1 MSRWAAAAQHRR
13 RSVVAWLTAEICA
26 MPIDSAVDIAYRRQI
41 QAAEDPAT
49 HREAVIDRLRADVN
63 PLRAASGFGI
73 DDIRSPRPDQS
84 GLIQALR
91 RPGGGVP
98 IGFPESVALDLAD
111 LILTPV

>member
-1 MSRWAAAAQHRR
+1 
-13 RSVVAWLTAEICA
+13 VAWPTAEICA

-73 DDIRSPRPDQS
+73 DDIITPGQTRAA
-84 GLIQALR
+84 LIQALR
-91 RPGGGVP
+91 RARRRRADRVPGKRRSISP
-98 IGFPESVALDLAD
+98 I
-111 LILTPV
+111 